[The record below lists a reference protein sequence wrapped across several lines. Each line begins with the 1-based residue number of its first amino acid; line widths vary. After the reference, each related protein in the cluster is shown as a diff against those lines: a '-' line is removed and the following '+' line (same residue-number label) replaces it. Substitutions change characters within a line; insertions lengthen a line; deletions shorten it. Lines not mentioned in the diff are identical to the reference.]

1 MKWIGK
7 SYLIGLLV
15 VLYLPVFYLMF
26 YSFNSEGNMVH
37 FGGFTLEH
45 YATLLVTPVY

>member
-15 VLYLPVFYLMF
+15 VLYLPIFYLMF
-26 YSFNSEGNMVH
+26 YSFNSEGN
-37 FGGFTLEH
+37 
-45 YATLLVTPVY
+45 